1 MLLFDCWMKNSNQ
14 IKSAVELLCYCQ
26 KDLLILLGC
35 LIWRLRM
42 DFYLHSL
49 DSVYP
54 PNCTSMRNRM
64 QIVAAVAASA
74 ECFVLM
80 SAKRTVEVTLMSM
93 KKRTLVIELYLRSE
107 LDSKS
112 MVVVIESY
120 LIEPL

>member
-1 MLLFDCWMKNSNQ
+1 
-14 IKSAVELLCYCQ
+14 
-26 KDLLILLGC
+26 
-35 LIWRLRM
+35 
-42 DFYLHSL
+42 
-49 DSVYP
+49 
-54 PNCTSMRNRM
+54 M

-74 ECFVLM
+74 ECSVLM